1 MHEMDT
7 QSVAALGV
15 VGITALAFLIR
26 WLRRKKGGGCG
37 SCGCSMK
44 VKATGMKAP

>member
-1 MHEMDT
+1 MPEQDW
-7 QSVAALGV
+7 QSLAALAV

-37 SCGCSMK
+37 SCGCAAKMESP
-44 VKATGMKAP
+44 VKKAS

>member
-1 MHEMDT
+1 MHEMDA

-37 SCGCSMK
+37 SCGCSAK
-44 VKATGMKAP
+44 TKKLPVNQP